1 MCVSNRK
8 LLKILFDILILLVIN
23 NKSNTERVLKEL
35 VKNYDMSF
43 WRSPQMSEWL
53 LTPSRSKNHLGKVGL
68 LNLGFTCYFNSL
80 IQQLYMIK
88 SIRENII
95 GNEDKKYNS
104 NNIFKQLKI
113 LLTQMKFSF
122 SDYIN
127 PKKLFNSIENWDKR
141 RLNVNEQM
149 DASDFFN

>member
-1 MCVSNRK
+1 MLQNEGILLNLKNDNKFFVLIFEKCLFKENMCVSNRK

-95 GNEDKKYNS
+95 NTNE
-104 NNIFKQLKI
+104 IF
-113 LLTQMKFSF
+113 
-122 SDYIN
+122 
-127 PKKLFNSIENWDKR
+127 
-141 RLNVNEQM
+141 
-149 DASDFFN
+149 FF